1 MTKNKFFNNKMKI
14 KKTTTAV
21 MKNNLKRKLNLK
33 DLKVL
38 KINAN

>member
-1 MTKNKFFNNKMKI
+1 MKI

-21 MKNNLKRKLNLK
+21 MRNNLKRKLNLK

>member
-1 MTKNKFFNNKMKI
+1 MKI

>member
-1 MTKNKFFNNKMKI
+1 MKI

-38 KINAN
+38 KINAH

>member
-1 MTKNKFFNNKMKI
+1 MKI

-33 DLKVL
+33 RFKSF
-38 KINAN
+38 KT